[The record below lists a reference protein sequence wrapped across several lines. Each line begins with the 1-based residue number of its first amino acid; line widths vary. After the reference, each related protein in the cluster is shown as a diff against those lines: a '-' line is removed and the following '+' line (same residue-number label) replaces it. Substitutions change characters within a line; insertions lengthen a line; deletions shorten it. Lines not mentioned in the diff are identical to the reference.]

1 MRTTPA
7 GLHSAALVA
16 FDGKVRACLESIG
29 CFPVSDRIWHQAT
42 LGVKHGG
49 LGLRQC
55 AVHAT
60 AAYLASVATTPEA
73 CRGLDGRYNP
83 DWPTSSATAAAY
95 NAVVLE
101 ADRFRGDQAH
111 RQQALSAVLD
121 KAQLAQLMVTAEDA
135 SGRAHLQLLQ
145 QPAAGA
151 WLSARPSPAL
161 GLDLDPAFFGYCSVC
176 GSVFLLQAL
185 MAIAI
190 YCPLCNGIADR
201 FGDHARACPCGG
213 DRTKRHNGLRTV
225 NPSTLARV
233 FFWQGSQLHLVKRR
247 VIWLAFCLLLLALL
261 P

>member
-29 CFPVSDRIWHQAT
+29 CFPVPDRIWQQAT

-60 AAYLASVATTPEA
+60 AAYLASVATTQEA

-83 DWPTSSATAAAY
+83 DWPISSATAATY

-111 RQQALSAVLD
+111 RQQALSAALD
-121 KAQLAQLMVTAEDA
+121 KAQLAQLLVTAEDA

-151 WLSARPSPAL
+151 WLLARPSPAL
-161 GLDLDPAFFGYCSVC
+161 GLDLDPAFFRVLLRLRLRIPVASSDGYC
-176 GSVFLLQAL
+176 
-185 MAIAI
+185 
-190 YCPLCNGIADR
+190 
-201 FGDHARACPCGG
+201 H
-213 DRTKRHNGLRTV
+213 
-225 NPSTLARV
+225 
-233 FFWQGSQLHLVKRR
+233 
-247 VIWLAFCLLLLALL
+247 LL
-261 P
+261 PLVQRDRGPLWRSRTGLPVRWGPYKTSQPPSNSFGCQSHCCWAQPRG

>member
-1 MRTTPA
+1 MEACPQDAHHPA

-49 LGLRQC
+49 LGFRQC

-111 RQQALSAVLD
+111 RQQAISAVLD
-121 KAQLAQLMVTAEDA
+121 KAQLGAADGDCR
-135 SGRAHLQLLQ
+135 GRQWPSPPSTT
-145 QPAAGA
+145 PAAGSGGMA
-151 WLSARPSPAL
+151 VGPPISAPWP
-161 GLDLDPAFFGYCSVC
+161 
-176 GSVFLLQAL
+176 
-185 MAIAI
+185 
-190 YCPLCNGIADR
+190 
-201 FGDHARACPCGG
+201 
-213 DRTKRHNGLRTV
+213 
-225 NPSTLARV
+225 
-233 FFWQGSQLHLVKRR
+233 
-247 VIWLAFCLLLLALL
+247 
-261 P
+261 